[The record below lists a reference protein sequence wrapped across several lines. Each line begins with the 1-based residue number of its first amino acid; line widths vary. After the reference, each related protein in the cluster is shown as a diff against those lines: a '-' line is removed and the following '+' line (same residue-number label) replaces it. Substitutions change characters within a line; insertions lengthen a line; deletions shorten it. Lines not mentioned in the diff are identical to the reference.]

1 MLKELILAMS
11 NMQFAKKIS
20 VFQIIHLRYPHT
32 LAKIETKI
40 AIVKKGLSDVR
51 IIHTHNQF
59 ETWKNT
65 LWEMILNLSRPK

>member
-40 AIVKKGLSDVR
+40 AVVGNINAD
-51 IIHTHNQF
+51 I
-59 ETWKNT
+59 
-65 LWEMILNLSRPK
+65 